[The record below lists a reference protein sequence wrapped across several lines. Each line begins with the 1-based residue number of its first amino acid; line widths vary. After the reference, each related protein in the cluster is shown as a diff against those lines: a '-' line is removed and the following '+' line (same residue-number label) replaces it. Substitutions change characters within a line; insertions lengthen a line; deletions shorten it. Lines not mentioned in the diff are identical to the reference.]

1 MKDEIGFEDQKE
13 ENKLVYY
20 HISTLNYR
28 YFLERSVKFKKL
40 IDFKDPFK
48 KQEETKKTEASR
60 LNIQTSFDI
69 EERIHM
75 NYRL

>member
-1 MKDEIGFEDQKE
+1 
-13 ENKLVYY
+13 
-20 HISTLNYR
+20 
-28 YFLERSVKFKKL
+28 VKFKKL

-48 KQEETKKTEASR
+48 KQEETKKTEAAR
-60 LNIQTSFDI
+60 VNIQTIFDI